1 MNIQMVRTT
10 VYLPA
15 DLVALAKASA
25 LNTGNTLTGLV
36 RAGLEEKLKIKT
48 NPKKKMVLKT
58 YKLGNPNYVFRRADA
73 YE

>member
-1 MNIQMVRTT
+1 MVRTT

-48 NPKKKMVLKT
+48 NPKKKFIWKT
-58 YKLGNPNYVFRRADA
+58 YKLGIGKFDRSMA
-73 YE
+73 YDIT